1 MFELKENNMDSKETE
16 SSVSKGL
23 NKITSVLLFTLGVLM
38 IVNGILKIVSL
49 FLRDE
54 EDDEEK

>member
-16 SSVSKGL
+16 SSVLKGL

-38 IVNGILKIVSL
+38 IVNGILKVVSL

-54 EDDEEK
+54 EDDEE

>member
-38 IVNGILKIVSL
+38 IVKGILKIVSL

-54 EDDEEK
+54 EDDEE

>member
-38 IVNGILKIVSL
+38 IVNGILKMVSL

-54 EDDEEK
+54 EDDEE

>member
-54 EDDEEK
+54 EDDEE

>member
-16 SSVSKGL
+16 STVSKGL

>member
-23 NKITSVLLFTLGVLM
+23 NKITSALLFTLGVLM

-54 EDDEEK
+54 EDDEE

>member
-38 IVNGILKIVSL
+38 IFNGILKIVSL

-54 EDDEEK
+54 EDDEE

>member
-23 NKITSVLLFTLGVLM
+23 NKITSALLFTLGVLM
-38 IVNGILKIVSL
+38 IVNGTLKIVSL

-54 EDDEEK
+54 EDDEE

>member
-23 NKITSVLLFTLGVLM
+23 NKITSALLFTLGVLM
-38 IVNGILKIVSL
+38 IFNGILKIVSL

-54 EDDEEK
+54 EDDEE

>member
-1 MFELKENNMDSKETE
+1 MFELKENNMDNKETE

-23 NKITSVLLFTLGVLM
+23 NKITSALLFTLGVLM
-38 IVNGILKIVSL
+38 IFNGILKIVSL

-54 EDDEEK
+54 EDDEE